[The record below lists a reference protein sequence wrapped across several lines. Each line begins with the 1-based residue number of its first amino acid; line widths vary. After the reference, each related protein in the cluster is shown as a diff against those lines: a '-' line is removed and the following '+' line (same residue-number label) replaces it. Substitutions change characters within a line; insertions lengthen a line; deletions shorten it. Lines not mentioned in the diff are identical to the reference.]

1 MKIAKKMDKIV
12 IMLLFSIST
21 IGLSAQNRL
30 NNLFDVRNNKFII
43 SSSSQLSQ
51 DKSMNVDLDSD
62 GKKEKII
69 IGRSHPIGTKIC
81 VFKEQYRKQL
91 LDGIECDESFFD
103 EYGELNEEYYIQ
115 ASCIDFNG
123 DGKSELIISI
133 GDKLLTLQSF
143 IFKVRDAKEHS
154 FKYIGK
160 IDGQTYMYLDENN
173 HIIAP
178 FGSQG
183 LFDEYICNGETILK
197 ATN

>member
-1 MKIAKKMDKIV
+1 MKIAKKMDKLV
-12 IMLLFSIST
+12 VMLLFSIST

-51 DKSMNVDLDSD
+51 
-62 GKKEKII
+62 
-69 IGRSHPIGTKIC
+69 GRSHPIGTKIC
-81 VFKEQYRKQL
+81 VFKQQYRKQL

-103 EYGELNEEYYIQ
+103 EYGELNEEYHIQ

-183 LFDEYICNGETILK
+183 LFDEYI
-197 ATN
+197 